1 MLEIKITEEKESE
14 ESHIEDEKED
24 DQHINVEDKSS
35 NSKSFRWKPNRHEYL
50 VQSLKKRS
58 KSKTTKRRSP
68 RRQFILEMNRV
79 SMFY

>member
-1 MLEIKITEEKESE
+1 MLEIKIKEEKENE
-14 ESHIEDEKED
+14 ESHIEDEREN

-50 VQSLKKRS
+50 VQSLKKRN
-58 KSKTTKRRSP
+58 KSKTTKRRSLC
-68 RRQFILEMNRV
+68 RQFIVGMNRV